1 MGWWVGG
8 LVGWCHRLV
17 GGGSGCLTLS
27 SSHFRPP
34 LRPAPGPAPTIP
46 APPNPLP
53 ADTSPEDAES
63 QALLDEAME
72 MATGTP
78 APIRAPVR
86 QVRSCSSLQ
95 KLAAVFAC
103 WGRVCGV
110 ASVEGIRRRAWK
122 RGHWQQAVQLT
133 GGPALL
139 SSCRRPPPPPSL
151 PAPPRRRPSLPV
163 PGPRLRQGC
172 KPRSTSLSML
182 TSPAPPQKWPTAPR
196 TQLRIWQRPPGQHP
210 LLACH
215 HVRVCSSCKRLHET
229 A

>member
-1 MGWWVGG
+1 
-8 LVGWCHRLV
+8 LV

-110 ASVEGIRRRAWK
+110 ASVEGIRKRAWK

-133 GGPALL
+133 GEVLP
-139 SSCRRPPPPPSL
+139 SCL
-151 PAPPRRRPSLPV
+151 PAGARRHLRPSPPRRAGARRCRYRAHDCGRDAS
-163 PGPRLRQGC
+163 PGAHPFPCLRAPHRHRSGQPHQGH
-172 KPRSTSLSML
+172 S
-182 TSPAPPQKWPTAPR
+182 
-196 TQLRIWQRPPGQHP
+196 
-210 LLACH
+210 
-215 HVRVCSSCKRLHET
+215 
-229 A
+229 